1 MFLES
6 WPVLNSASNELCLNT
21 IAREIVLLRILVG
34 AVVIA
39 ESNFTFIDIF
49 WDDVHRFYVFVL
61 QILYP
66 WGDFLS
72 AGNFFQPN
80 KPNNSKFDMNYS

>member
-1 MFLES
+1 MPFYNVPES
-6 WPVLNSASNELCLNT
+6 ALSGFPSLTSLFFGDEIHGISSLSTGPYVSRKLACSEQCLNELCLNT

-49 WDDVHRFYVFVL
+49 
-61 QILYP
+61 
-66 WGDFLS
+66 
-72 AGNFFQPN
+72 
-80 KPNNSKFDMNYS
+80 